1 MIVYGKQISLYILK
15 NFPEMIEEIY
25 LQKEIDKKLFY
36 KFQKLGKKIVRI
48 DPKKAQAM
56 ARGGNHQGY
65 LLRIKDIG
73 FTDFKDIKNSSK
85 FLLVLYN
92 ITDVGNIGAIV
103 RSAYIFGADA
113 IIIAAQK
120 NFSLEPIIRSSAGAM
135 LDMPIVLYSNALD
148 LINELK
154 MVGFEV
160 YAADFGGRDIRDVKF
175 GQKKAIFLGSEG
187 EGIPNKIVSKMD
199 DKITINMVRGFDSL
213 NVSAASAIICDRIAN
228 G

>member
-1 MIVYGKQISLYILK
+1 MIVYGKQVSLYILN
-15 NFPEMIEEIY
+15 NFPEIIEEVY

-36 KFQKLGKKIVRI
+36 RFQNLGKKIVRV
-48 DPKKAQAM
+48 DFKKAQSM
-56 ARGGNHQGY
+56 AKGGNHQGY
-65 LLRIKDIG
+65 LLRVKDIG
-73 FTDFKDIKNSSK
+73 FANFKEIKDSSN
-85 FLLVLYN
+85 FLLILYN

-103 RSAYIFGADA
+103 RTAYVFGVDA
-113 IIIAAQK
+113 VIITAQK
-120 NFSLEPIIRSSAGAM
+120 NFFLEPIIRSSAGAM
-135 LDMPIVLYSNALD
+135 LNMPMVLYSNALD

-160 YAADFGGRDIRDVKF
+160 YGAGFGGKDIREVKF

-187 EGIPNKIVSKMD
+187 EGMPGKIVSKMD
-199 DKITINMVRGFDSL
+199 DKITINMVRSFDSL